1 MLASDYP
8 SGASF
13 MFLHLFVFP
22 LFLSGKRK
30 KKDGKKEKLS
40 PHLRGCLPGASAAAA
55 AQTGKE
61 SQGDVKLSDEEGE
74 ERERERER
82 SHKVQTQ
89 RDFFFFFFPA
99 GYQFLE
105 RVGWRKPN
113 GISLPPLSPVSEWF
127 LLVCHTP

>member
-61 SQGDVKLSDEEGE
+61 SQGDVKLSDGEGE

-82 SHKVQTQ
+82 KKPQSSNT
-89 RDFFFFFFPA
+89 
-99 GYQFLE
+99 E
-105 RVGWRKPN
+105 RLLLLLLPCGLS
-113 GISLPPLSPVSEWF
+113 IS
-127 LLVCHTP
+127 